1 MFLLTRKPSMSVSEL
16 FHDSLASLLFTSNPA
31 LTLVGATGG
40 AKTEGTD
47 DLASVKETI
56 RE

>member
-1 MFLLTRKPSMSVSEL
+1 MSVSEL
-16 FHDSLASLLFTSNPA
+16 FHDSLASLLSTLNPA

-47 DLASVKETI
+47 DLANVNETI

>member
-1 MFLLTRKPSMSVSEL
+1 MSVSEL

-31 LTLVGATGG
+31 LILVGATGG

-47 DLASVKETI
+47 DLASVNETI

>member
-1 MFLLTRKPSMSVSEL
+1 MSVSEL

-31 LTLVGATGG
+31 LTFVGATGG

-47 DLASVKETI
+47 DLASVNEMIT
-56 RE
+56 E